1 MNRKNIIYAGIAIL
15 FAACSSNENEELT
28 SQVPLSIDATLSD
41 ATTRSE
47 VVTSFTADSELG
59 VYMGSYQNCL
69 FTTSDGTTFNPAT
82 ASGSA
87 SNAIY
92 FDSETETVQA
102 YYPYSAEA
110 SSAAGLTLDAT
121 SEEGLP
127 DLLFAKG
134 TGRLATGKAKLQFNH
149 LLSRITFQL
158 TLGDGFSGTNASVST
173 GGASTTALPYTLT
186 LSGLVAKG
194 SYQAP
199 SDKVT
204 ISGEATAEDFSATG
218 TFASATK
225 GASSTS
231 SLTVLPQTVSGD
243 VTLTCQFGENG
254 TAFTTTVP
262 LTALESGNNYVFNAK
277 ISMDEFTVTTEGV
290 KKWNTYDFSY
300 QKYEANYTPY
310 IGNIIDPTEVRRYD
324 YAMDDG
330 SFVTSTATLTDIQK
344 LKCVGIVY
352 WTIYEDDSQGFKTGE
367 ILTKDY
373 PNCNHGLIM
382 SLNNAVSEL
391 VKWQSSPESI
401 YSSFQQT
408 DYFTD
413 ADKALYKSIMITKTE
428 AEKEPFAY
436 FEGYAQTK
444 LLKQYNEYCDA
455 NSKSGYKVIPITYLE
470 DFANKYPAPKN
481 STGWYLPSP
490 KESMLYGATDQAGMI
505 WDLTSYKNKT
515 YWENNNAQMT
525 KLGRDDVR
533 KVNSYYWNSYE
544 FSSTQAWYTDMY
556 SQSGDYTPSH
566 FEYIGNSGICNKTDT
581 RCVRFICA
589 Y

>member
-82 ASGSA
+82 ASGST

-158 TLGDGFSGTNASVST
+158 TLGDGFSGTNTSVSAGT
-173 GGASTTALPYTLT
+173 ASTTALPYTLT

-225 GASSTS
+225 GATATS

-243 VTLTCQFGENG
+243 VTLTCQLDENG
-254 TAFTTTVP
+254 AAFTTTVP

-277 ISMDEFTVTTEGV
+277 LSTDGLTVATEGV

-300 QKYEANYTPY
+300 QKYEASY
-310 IGNIIDPTEVRRYD
+310 IHYVGDITAPESVKRYD
-324 YAMDDG
+324 LAMDDG
-330 SFVTSTATLTDIQK
+330 SFVASTETLTDEQIEH
-344 LKCVGIVY
+344 CVGIVY
-352 WTIYEDDSQGFKTGE
+352 WTINDEDSQGFKTGE

-382 SLNNAVSEL
+382 SLNNAVSRT
-391 VKWQSSPESI
+391 VNWQSSTESV
-401 YSSFQQT
+401 YSNFQQT

-413 ADKALYKSIMITKTE
+413 EDKALYKSIMITKADE
-428 AEKEPFAY
+428 DKAPFAY

-444 LLKQYNEYCDA
+444 LLKQYNDYCVA
-455 NSKSGYKVIPITYLE
+455 NSKSDYKVIPITYLE

-490 KESMLYGATDQAGMI
+490 KELMLYGATDQAGMI
-505 WDLTSYKNKT
+505 WDYTSYKNKT

-556 SQSGDYTPSH
+556 TQSGDYTPSNY
-566 FEYIGNSGICNKTDT
+566 EYIGNSGICNKTDG

-589 Y
+589 F